1 MSSGTFQF
9 RSVLS
14 PLVNLFH
21 LLKHLVAVIHHHR
34 EELIH
39 FQLPQH
45 AVDIEMIELQ
55 VEVGSHEVGEF
66 IVVVLL
72 IDLKQLCIQSGY
84 DGKAVFAQLLAQ
96 LLVKLLDL

>member
-1 MSSGTFQF
+1 
-9 RSVLS
+9 
-14 PLVNLFH
+14 
-21 LLKHLVAVIHHHR
+21 
-34 EELIH
+34 
-39 FQLPQH
+39 
-45 AVDIEMIELQ
+45 MIELQ